1 MKFHKITVKNF
12 KPWMEETEIKLYSQ
26 STSENPIT
34 ANVGMNHAG
43 KTSICDAVLWTIY
56 GAEESL
62 QWDQWVNIPA
72 QEIAK
77 TKNDAT
83 VPISTKLDLEIEGQ
97 HFQIVRSAQYNINTN
112 VPEDVTVS
120 VIDNNGKPIGD
131 NDASQ
136 DWIDDKFPEQYISKY
151 YIFSAEQMLNDF
163 TTKVNDEVKKHV
175 NVITGI
181 TALSK
186 IKDSIDKAIEKYD
199 DEKANVHRSTSGFN
213 KSEYDELIKQI
224 NLKTEAITGENGLDK
239 EIEKLNAEKKL
250 LFPTGPSQQ
259 EVQIKEWLGELD
271 KLENQREKLEENFS
285 QESNP
290 SSFLPKAHFIF
301 LKEIIEKCTKKTH
314 DQPVSK
320 GDWDT
325 ATAIISSA
333 INNKFSGILI
343 ESNKIELIDRTASI
357 PAGVRKQATEL
368 QLEDKESN
376 VSADMRL
383 FHTENNQT
391 STHIQNLS
399 TLIKEFVEKRNRQIE
414 IRSDLRSLGQSG
426 VDPTIEENIKK
437 FLRM

>member
-163 TTKVNDEVKKHV
+163 TTKGNDEVKKHV

-186 IKDSIDKAIEKYD
+186 IKDSIVKAIEKYE
-199 DEKANVHRSTSGFN
+199 DEKSNVHRTVRGIN
-213 KSEYDELIKQI
+213 TSEYDEIIKQI

-239 EIEKLNAEKKL
+239 EIKKLKAEKQL
-250 LFPTGPSQQ
+250 LYPTGPSPQ
-259 EVQIKEWLGELD
+259 EVQ
-271 KLENQREKLEENFS
+271 
-285 QESNP
+285 
-290 SSFLPKAHFIF
+290 
-301 LKEIIEKCTKKTH
+301 
-314 DQPVSK
+314 
-320 GDWDT
+320 
-325 ATAIISSA
+325 
-333 INNKFSGILI
+333 
-343 ESNKIELIDRTASI
+343 
-357 PAGVRKQATEL
+357 
-368 QLEDKESN
+368 
-376 VSADMRL
+376 
-383 FHTENNQT
+383 
-391 STHIQNLS
+391 
-399 TLIKEFVEKRNRQIE
+399 
-414 IRSDLRSLGQSG
+414 
-426 VDPTIEENIKK
+426 
-437 FLRM
+437 